1 MNEFQILVFLGL
13 PNVGRVSVK
22 KFLDRNLVSG
32 DIKDNEDYINVISEI
47 IPSVGKKLNVKDVE
61 ASISKADRILSD
73 CDKLEIT
80 TIGYNNDL
88 YPSQLKDLDKKSP
101 VLLYAKGDLSL
112 LKSKKNVAVIGTRDI
127 SNEGL
132 KAGKYI
138 TKQFVDKG
146 YVIVSGL
153 AKGCDTV
160 GHAVCLEN
168 GGQTIAVMASGLDV
182 VYPKENTE
190 LAQRILEN
198 GCLISEY
205 PPKTS
210 VMANYFVERDRIQS
224 GLSKGVVVIETNIKG
239 GTMHTVK
246 FGTEQGRKIAC
257 IKYNDDVILPTN
269 AGNRMLI
276 SEDRAFALSSENIDQ
291 YIESFNQNPKIDN
304 IGLQGKLDF

>member
-13 PNVGRVSVK
+13 PSVGRVSVK
-22 KFLDRNLVSG
+22 KILDRNLVSG
-32 DIKDNEDYINVISEI
+32 DIKDNEDYINVVSEI
-47 IPSVGKKLNVKDVE
+47 IPSAGKKLNVEDVE
-61 ASISKADRILSD
+61 ASMSKADRILSD

-88 YPSQLKDLDKKSP
+88 FPSQLKDLDKKSP

-224 GLSKGVVVIETNIKG
+224 GLSQGVVVIETNIKG

-246 FGTEQGRKIAC
+246 FGAEQGRKIAC

-291 YIESFNQNPKIDN
+291 YIESFNQSPKSDDG
-304 IGLQGKLDF
+304 GLQGKLDF